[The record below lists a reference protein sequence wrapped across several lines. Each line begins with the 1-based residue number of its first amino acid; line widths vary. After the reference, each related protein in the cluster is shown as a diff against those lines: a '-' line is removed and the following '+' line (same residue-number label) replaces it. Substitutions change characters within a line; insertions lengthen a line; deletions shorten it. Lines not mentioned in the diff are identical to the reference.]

1 MILNILASIGATL
14 YPQDNA
20 SADMLLRYAV
30 KAMYVAKESSKNCYH
45 LFYTAGYDAIKLQR
59 DNLKAICS
67 ALDQQQF
74 VLYYQLKVNMRIGMV
89 MGVEAFIRWQH
100 FERGLLNPFEF
111 LPLIEDNLM
120 SIEMGEWVIDRVLR
134 QIS

>member
-1 MILNILASIGATL
+1 
-14 YPQDNA
+14 
-20 SADMLLRYAV
+20 
-30 KAMYVAKESSKNCYH
+30 
-45 LFYTAGYDAIKLQR
+45 
-59 DNLKAICS
+59 
-67 ALDQQQF
+67 
-74 VLYYQLKVNMRIGMV
+74 MRIGMV